1 MSSGTGVADSPG
13 WRPGVRLCVDW
24 GKARIGVA
32 ACDRDGLL
40 AYPVE
45 TVANNDAAVRRL
57 AELAQEYEPIEIVLG
72 MPTDLRGRQGV
83 AATAMLAVADRL
95 GAALH
100 LDVRL
105 VDERLSTA
113 SAAKQLAVTGHTS
126 RTRRSI
132 IDQAAAVAIL
142 EQAIEVEKR
151 TGRPAG
157 NLNSAGRQGV

>member
-1 MSSGTGVADSPG
+1 MVVPEAPG
-13 WRPGVRLCVDW
+13 WRPGVRLCIDW

-45 TVANNDAAVRRL
+45 TVPNNAAALHRL
-57 AELAQEYEPIEIVLG
+57 GELAAQYEPLEIVLG

-83 AATAMLAVADRL
+83 AATTMLDVAGRIGTAL
-95 GAALH
+95 GLN
-100 LDVRL
+100 VRL
-105 VDERLSTA
+105 VDERLTTA
-113 SAAKQLAVTGHTS
+113 SAARSLALTGHGS
-126 RTRRSI
+126 RSRRSI

-142 EQAIEVEKR
+142 EQAIEIEKR

>member
-1 MSSGTGVADSPG
+1 MADERG

-32 ACDRDGLL
+32 ACDRDGVL
-40 AYPVE
+40 AYPIE
-45 TVANNDAAVRRL
+45 TVANNDVALRRL
-57 AELAQEYEPIEIVLG
+57 GELVKEYEPMEIVLG

-83 AATAMLAVADRL
+83 AATAMLDVADRL
-95 GAALH
+95 AAELH

-113 SAAKQLAVTGHTS
+113 SAARQLADTGHTS
-126 RTRRSI
+126 RSRRSI

-142 EQAIEVEKR
+142 EQAIEFEKR
-151 TGRPAG
+151 TGHPAG
-157 NLNSAGRQGV
+157 SLNSAGRQEV